1 MSELDAGST
10 DVTRYVMLLDEVTS
24 EPETGYTITDLDLTY
39 VRNQSAAAA
48 KVDATA
54 LGSVGAA
61 HADNQAIEVDGT
73 NMKGLYRV
81 DWPDAAFAAGAAGVV
96 LSING
101 AGLAP
106 TVEAIALTEP
116 VADLLDTELGNTM
129 PAHATVR
136 EALMA
141 ARGHA
146 MGTRTAAESE
156 DAEVVKMP
164 DRATSLFSRRA
175 SPAGGPYTT
184 FREIG
189 NYTIR
194 VPGPVEIEIDVPT
207 PALGHRAAPDPVEI
221 EIEVQIPTLP
231 VQAPCVEIEVE
242 VLTPTV
248 TWV

>member
-1 MSELDAGST
+1 MTELDAGST
-10 DVTRYVMLLDEVTS
+10 DVSQYVMLLDEVTG

-48 KVDATA
+48 KVDAT
-54 LGSVGAA
+54 
-61 HADNQAIEVDGT
+61 VDGT
-73 NMKGLYRV
+73 NMEGLYRV

-96 LSING
+96 LYITG

-106 TVEAIALTEP
+106 TVVEIALTDP

-146 MGTRTAAESE
+146 MGTRTAAESK
-156 DAEVVKMP
+156 DAEIVKMP

-175 SPAGGPYTT
+175 SPAGGPYTV

-189 NYTIR
+189 DFTIR

-221 EIEVQIPTLP
+221 EIEAQIPTLP